1 MQGYHEFRHDIRYY
15 CANPKT
21 VNTRIIFGMLLCWE
35 EKANQTQDEKTA
47 SCNGNLLCRLRF
59 LISYLIGHRTIEMSK
74 SNQSVHG
81 FWIHTLSCRNNFAN
95 LNTSTW

>member
-35 EKANQTQDEKTA
+35 EKANQTQDEIKG
-47 SCNGNLLCRLRF
+47 S
-59 LISYLIGHRTIEMSK
+59 
-74 SNQSVHG
+74 
-81 FWIHTLSCRNNFAN
+81 
-95 LNTSTW
+95 